1 MLKREQSQRVST
13 WNQKQSSSSGIYLF
27 IGNQRKLIIND
38 IFSVRRETKVPDNMI
53 RRTVLQML
61 HLAWDSIL

>member
-53 RRTVLQML
+53 RRIVLQML

>member
-1 MLKREQSQRVST
+1 MLKREQSQRISM

-27 IGNQRKLIIND
+27 IDNQRKLTIND
-38 IFSVRRETKVPDNMI
+38 IFSVQRETKVPDNMI
-53 RRTVLQML
+53 RRIVLQML